1 MELDTVQQ
9 IERAI
14 AGLNRDQLAEL
25 YAWLDRYDP
34 QPIDARLQ
42 NDLASG
48 RLDRAILNALEDER
62 HGRTQPL

>member
-14 AGLNRDQLAEL
+14 ADLNREQLAEL

-34 QPIDARLQ
+34 QGIDTRLRD
-42 NDLASG
+42 DLAAG
-48 RLDRAILNALEDER
+48 RLDQAILSALDDEQ
-62 HGRTQPL
+62 HGRT

>member
-1 MELDTVQQ
+1 MKLDTVQQ

-42 NDLASG
+42 DDLKSG
-48 RLDRAILNALEDER
+48 RLDRAILNALEDEKD
-62 HGRTQPL
+62 GRTRSL